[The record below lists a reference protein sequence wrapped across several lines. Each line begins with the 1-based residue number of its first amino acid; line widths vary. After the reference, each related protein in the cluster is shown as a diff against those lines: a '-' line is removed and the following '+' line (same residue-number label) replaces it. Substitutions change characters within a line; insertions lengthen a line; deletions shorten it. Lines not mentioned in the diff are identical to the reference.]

1 MLNQKQ
7 IIIEWQKAGLKE
19 NGFMFQDI
27 TELYELA
34 VRNADSDEE
43 ANKLVILAIR
53 AAAKNGGKTAMA
65 VKNNLTKW
73 LNAGATTAT
82 KVGDYE
88 KQSQQLQQPR
98 SRFGQPL
105 RNESAI
111 EKFTPEQI
119 AEQSKRLAKEDGF
132 DDPEEWAMVT
142 MEKFRELRATRAER
156 MADKANRGLTSSGKR
171 VVTRF

>member
-53 AAAKNGGKTAMA
+53 AATKNGGKTAMA

-73 LNAGATTAT
+73 LNAGATTAI

-105 RNESAI
+105 RKESAI

-132 DDPEEWAMVT
+132 DDPEEWAKVT

-156 MADKANRGLTSSGKR
+156 MADKSNRGLTSSGKR

>member
-7 IIIEWQKAGLKE
+7 IIIEWKKAGLKE

-73 LNAGATTAT
+73 LNAGATTAI

-105 RNESAI
+105 RKESAI

-119 AEQSKRLAKEDGF
+119 AEQSKLLAKEDGF
-132 DDPEEWAMVT
+132 DDPEEWVRVT

-156 MADKANRGLTSSGKR
+156 MDDKSNVGLTSSGKR

>member
-1 MLNQKQ
+1 MINKNIVIQ
-7 IIIEWQKAGLKE
+7 WQQANMPE
-19 NGFMFQDI
+19 NPLVYQDL
-27 TELYELA
+27 EEMQELA
-34 VRNADSDEE
+34 LHNAESEQE
-43 ANKLVILAIR
+43 AVKLVMLAIR
-53 AAAKNGGKTAMA
+53 SAAKNGATSTLS
-65 VKNNLTKW
+65 VQRRLEKW
-73 LNAGATTAT
+73 INAGATTAA

-132 DDPEEWAMVT
+132 DDPEEWVRVT
-142 MEKFRELRATRAER
+142 MENYRELVATRPER
-156 MADKANRGLTSSGKR
+156 MADKSNVGFTASGKR